1 MATFH
6 YQALNSEQEL
16 VTGELTADTV
26 ELAVAQLH
34 ATGLAVQL
42 IRLLS
47 PKTTTSEQISSQS
60 VQNVDQ
66 TALHSHV
73 ASLLALGKTIAPALR
88 AYTEEMSP
96 GRRRRQLNAVVGVLE
111 RGDTAEATTAL
122 TALPDYWIPLLSAA
136 TMSHDP
142 GRVLREFLD
151 ESQRAD
157 ELRRQWWLAL
167 AYPVFVLVMATL
179 VFVALSFIVIPI
191 FAAVFSDWD
200 IDLPAFTRVIIALA
214 SWVTH
219 GQALIFALFCTA
231 VGLILWAARGFLPE
245 SIRCFFRDRFSPP
258 LGRRAALSKFAR
270 FTADLLEGGLGIS
283 EAIRIAGIA
292 TNKSHISTAARQL
305 ATEIGPR
312 TSAARQLSEGP
323 LTAAVLF
330 AVRAEMN
337 TLARIHLLREIS
349 NCYATR
355 NRLRLL
361 WMRSLIEPLS
371 ICVVGAVVG
380 GIVIALYLPL
390 VNLINGLCR

>member
-1 MATFH
+1 MATFQ
-6 YQALNSEQEL
+6 YQALNLKQEL
-16 VTGELTADTV
+16 VSGELTADSV

-34 ATGLAVQL
+34 ATGLAVQS

-47 PKTTTSEQISSQS
+47 QNTTASEPISPQS
-60 VQNVDQ
+60 TQNVDQ

-96 GRRRRQLNAVVGVLE
+96 GRRRRQLNTVVGVLE
-111 RGDTAEATTAL
+111 RGDAAEATTAL
-122 TALPDYWIPLLSAA
+122 SALPDYWIPLLSAA
-136 TMSHDP
+136 TTSHDP
-142 GRVLREFLD
+142 GRVLHEFLD

-167 AYPVFVLVMATL
+167 AYPVFVLAMAAL

-191 FAAVFSDWD
+191 FAAVFGDFGLE
-200 IDLPAFTRVIIALA
+200 LPVFTRVIIALA
-214 SWVTH
+214 SMVTH
-219 GQALIFALFCTA
+219 GQALIFALFCA
-231 VGLILWAARGFLPE
+231 AAGLILWTARGFLPE
-245 SIRCFFRDRFSPP
+245 SIRHFFRDRFSPP
-258 LGRRAALSKFAR
+258 LGRRAAVSKFAR

-292 TNKSHISTAARQL
+292 TNKSYISAAARQL
-305 ATEIGPR
+305 ATEVGPR
-312 TSAARQLSEGP
+312 TSAARLVGERT
-323 LTAAVLF
+323 LTAAVLY
-330 AVRAEMN
+330 AVRTEMS
-337 TLARIHLLREIS
+337 TTARIHLLREIS

-355 NRLRLL
+355 TRLGLL

-371 ICVVGAVVG
+371 ICIVGAIVG

-390 VNLINGLCR
+390 VTLINGLCR